1 MVEAAR
7 EDDAQGGRIVQDRM
21 RPTIA
26 KDELVVILP
35 GKAIEDEPLHR
46 HLLRGRVE
54 AVDDEGVRLRP
65 FAADV
70 DTFQDYDSF
79 VPWQLVGVTTV
90 VTREQLPRMREVLNQ
105 VIRRELRAAEEF
117 AAAGR

>member
-1 MVEAAR
+1 MP
-7 EDDAQGGRIVQDRM
+7 DQM

-26 KDELVVILP
+26 PEELVVISP
-35 GKAIEDEPLHR
+35 GKDIEDEPLHR

-70 DTFQDYDSF
+70 DSFQDYDSF
-79 VPWQLVGVTTV
+79 VPWEMIGLTRMVTP
-90 VTREQLPRMREVLNQ
+90 QQIPRMREVLNQ
-105 VIRRELRAAEEF
+105 IIQRELREAEEF
-117 AAAGR
+117 AATRG